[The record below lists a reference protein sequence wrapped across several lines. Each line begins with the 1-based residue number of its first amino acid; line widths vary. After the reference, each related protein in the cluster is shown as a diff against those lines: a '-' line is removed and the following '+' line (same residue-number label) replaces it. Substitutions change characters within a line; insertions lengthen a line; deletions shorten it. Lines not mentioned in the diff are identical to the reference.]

1 MNRYI
6 GLALLTVFF
15 LGIHLSAD
23 EAIKISARATV
34 IAAQGS
40 ALLKVI
46 VERNA
51 MNRTL
56 IWEVDGRS
64 YYRSSTM
71 QLEGSSAARSYF
83 FMLRDLPEGHFDV
96 RARLVRNDN
105 TEVMDHTRIVVVG
118 GDGLEE

>member
-6 GLALLTVFF
+6 GWALLIAFF
-15 LGIHLSAD
+15 LGIHLRAD
-23 EAIKISARATV
+23 QAITITARPAV
-34 IAAQGS
+34 VPAKGS

-51 MNRTL
+51 ANRAL
-56 IWEVDGRS
+56 IWEVDGLAF
-64 YYRSSTM
+64 YRSSTI

-83 FMLRDLPEGHFDV
+83 FMVRDLPGGEFDV
-96 RARLVRNDN
+96 RARVVRSDN
-105 TEVMDHTRIVVVG
+105 TEVMDYTRIVVG

>member
-6 GLALLTVFF
+6 GWALLIAFF

-23 EAIKISARATV
+23 EAIKISARPTV
-34 IAAQGS
+34 IVAQGS

-56 IWEVDGRS
+56 IWEVDGRA

-83 FMLRDLPEGHFDV
+83 FMLKDLPAGHFDV
-96 RARLVRNDN
+96 RARLVRNDD
-105 TEVMDHTRIVVVG
+105 TEMMDRTRIVVGG
-118 GDGLEE
+118 GDGLDE

>member
-1 MNRYI
+1 MSRYI
-6 GLALLTVFF
+6 GWALLTAFF
-15 LGIHLSAD
+15 CGIHLSAD
-23 EAIKISARATV
+23 EAIKISASPTV

-56 IWEVDGRS
+56 MWEVDGRS

-83 FMLRDLPEGHFDV
+83 FMLRDLPGGHFDV
-96 RARLVRNDN
+96 RARLVRNDD
-105 TEVMDHTRIVVVG
+105 TEVIDHTRIVVLG
-118 GDGLEE
+118 EDGLDE

>member
-6 GLALLTVFF
+6 GWALLIAFF
-15 LGIHLSAD
+15 LGIHLRAD
-23 EAIKISARATV
+23 QAITITARPAV
-34 IAAQGS
+34 VPAKGS

-51 MNRTL
+51 MNRAL
-56 IWEVDGRS
+56 IWEVDGRT

-71 QLEGSSAARSYF
+71 QLEGASASRSYV
-83 FMLRDLPEGHFDV
+83 FMLRDLPGGHFDV

-105 TEVMDHTRIVVVG
+105 TEVMDHTRIVVG
-118 GDGLEE
+118 GDGLDE

>member
-1 MNRYI
+1 MTGTNGDAHESLYW
-6 GLALLTVFF
+6 LALLIAFF

-23 EAIKISARATV
+23 QAIKISASPTV

-56 IWEVDGRS
+56 IWEVDGLVVLPE
-64 YYRSSTM
+64 
-71 QLEGSSAARSYF
+71 QHDAARELVGCAKLFLHAERSPRWA
-83 FMLRDLPEGHFDV
+83 LRCAPEWFAMMTP
-96 RARLVRNDN
+96 R
-105 TEVMDHTRIVVVG
+105 
-118 GDGLEE
+118 

>member
-6 GLALLTVFF
+6 GWALLIAFF

-23 EAIKISARATV
+23 QAIKISARATM
-34 IAAQGS
+34 IAAQEF

-83 FMLRDLPEGHFDV
+83 FMLRDLPGGYFDV
-96 RARLVRNDN
+96 RARLVRNDD

-118 GDGLEE
+118 GDGLDE

>member
-6 GLALLTVFF
+6 GWTLLMAFF

-23 EAIKISARATV
+23 QAITITARPAV
-34 IAAQGS
+34 VPAKGS

-51 MNRTL
+51 ANRTL
-56 IWEVDGRS
+56 IWEVDGLAF
-64 YYRSSTM
+64 YRSSTM

-83 FMLRDLPEGHFDV
+83 FMVSDLPGGQFDV
-96 RARLVRNDN
+96 RARVVRSDN
-105 TEVMDHTRIVVVG
+105 TEVMDHTRIVVG

>member
-83 FMLRDLPEGHFDV
+83 FMLRDLPGGYFDV
-96 RARLVRNDN
+96 RARLVRNDD

>member
-6 GLALLTVFF
+6 GWALLIAFF

-23 EAIKISARATV
+23 QAITISARPAV
-34 IAAQGS
+34 VPAKGS

-51 MNRTL
+51 ANRTL
-56 IWEVDGRS
+56 IWEVDGLAF
-64 YYRSSTM
+64 YRSSTM

-83 FMLRDLPEGHFDV
+83 FIVKDLPGGQFDV
-96 RARLVRNDN
+96 RARVVRSDN
-105 TEVMDHTRIVVVG
+105 TEVMDYTRIVVG

>member
-6 GLALLTVFF
+6 GWALLTAFF
-15 LGIHLSAD
+15 FGIHLSAD
-23 EAIKISARATV
+23 QAITITARPAV
-34 IAAQGS
+34 IPAKGS

-56 IWEVDGRS
+56 VWEVDGRA

-83 FMLRDLPEGHFDV
+83 FMLRDLP
-96 RARLVRNDN
+96 
-105 TEVMDHTRIVVVG
+105 G
-118 GDGLEE
+118 GTSTSAHECFAATTPRSWITPASSSAEAMN